1 MIFSSKVDLVA
12 NPSGFERLSEASRR
26 KAIIEVTQ
34 TYIYLCPQPWWMPNG
49 DLQHVLLSISLF
61 FCRFLCRHINISSSE
76 PRHSNF
82 ASGGST
88 IQSKHSTRIICNCLD
103 WYSFRTSFENVRSL
117 ENLIQLNET
126 ETRNVVHCDYISY
139 LWLYVFLQR
148 LFLACYMLFFIIPFE
163 QKRDKFKSGK
173 MDSK

>member
-1 MIFSSKVDLVA
+1 
-12 NPSGFERLSEASRR
+12 
-26 KAIIEVTQ
+26 
-34 TYIYLCPQPWWMPNG
+34 MPNG

-173 MDSK
+173 MDSKWITVLKELLNCILRAIVLRSLFCLIRIYIGLHFLQFLLKN